1 MILVS
6 PRRRTP
12 LEPSCTCRTHRE
24 IMPEYRS
31 HGCSEFRGLRA
42 ISRRAVLQAGAV
54 GSLGLTLPTL
64 RNRSAMGSDAGPGF
78 GSARRCILLFMW
90 GGPSQLDTFD
100 MKPDAP
106 SEIRGEFRPVS
117 TSVPGFRIC
126 EHFERLGPLMDR
138 VAVVRS
144 LTHDD
149 PAHLSSAHTILTGHL
164 PPVNKSDDEPP
175 SERDT
180 PHVGSVVARLQPAAA
195 GLPPFVM
202 MPWQTFHPSA
212 PGGTAPGQHG
222 GWLGRTFDPFLI
234 GGDPSKP
241 DWNVPALSLLDG
253 VSSGRLLQ
261 RQRFL
266 SEVDA
271 QRRSLDSLAT
281 VRDLDDQQQKAFDLL
296 VSPNVRSAFDVSQE
310 PDEVRERYGQNIH
323 GQCVLLARRLV
334 EHGVNLVTVNWHNDG
349 HNFWDTH
356 GNNFKR
362 LRKDLIPPA
371 DRALAALLTDLE
383 QGGLLDET
391 IIAWVGEFGRRPQIT
406 RNNAGREHHPFCYS
420 GLLAGGG
427 IRGGAV
433 YGQSD
438 ARAEHPEESP
448 VSPHDFNATLMH
460 ALGIGAE
467 TTLPDRTG
475 RPVRLYGGRP
485 IEPLFG

>member
-1 MILVS
+1 
-6 PRRRTP
+6 
-12 LEPSCTCRTHRE
+12 
-24 IMPEYRS
+24 MPANPF
-31 HGCSEFRGLRA
+31 HGCSEFRRLRA
-42 ISRRAVLQAGAV
+42 TTRRAVLQAGAV
-54 GSLGLTLPTL
+54 GSLGLTLPTFW
-64 RNRSAMGSDAGPGF
+64 NRSAQGSDAGPGF
-78 GSARRCILLFMW
+78 GASKRCIFLFLW

-106 SEIRGEFRPVS
+106 PEIRGEFRPVS
-117 TSVPGFRIC
+117 TSVPGLQIC
-126 EHFERLGPLMDR
+126 EHFDRLSPLMDR

-180 PHVGSVVARLQPAAA
+180 PHVGSVLARLRPTT

-241 DWNVPALSLLDG
+241 DWSVPALSLLDG
-253 VSSGRLLQ
+253 ISSGRLLE
-261 RQRFL
+261 RQRLL

-271 QRRSLDSLAT
+271 QRRGLDSLAA
-281 VRDLDDQQQKAFDLL
+281 VRDLSDQQHKAFDLL
-296 VSPNVRSAFDVSQE
+296 VSPQVRSAFDLSQE
-310 PDEVRERYGQNIH
+310 PDDVRERYGRNIH
-323 GQCVLLARRLV
+323 GQCVLLARRLM

-362 LRKDLIPPA
+362 LKKDLIPPA

-383 QGGLLDET
+383 QRGLLDET
-391 IIAWVGEFGRRPQIT
+391 IVAWVGEFGRRPQIT

-433 YGQSD
+433 YGRSD
-438 ARAEHPEESP
+438 ERAEYPEELP
-448 VSPHDFNATLMH
+448 VSPHEFNATIMH

-467 TTLPDRTG
+467 ATLPDRTG

-485 IEPLFG
+485 IEALFA